1 VRRDSPGSL
10 LLALSIYY
18 RSGRWRSEYVID
30 LDENKVDGKILANV
44 HYYEQGNV
52 RPVLITWPV
61 AEFSGVIGSV
71 GYGSHAL
78 NIITFCRRDSLSGII
93 CIEDPRPR

>member
-1 VRRDSPGSL
+1 MRRNNPSSL
-10 LLALSIYY
+10 SLPLSIYY

-61 AEFSGVIGSV
+61 AECFIGPV

-78 NIITFCRRDSLSGII
+78 NVITICRRDSLSSII
-93 CIEDPRPR
+93 CIEDPGSR